1 MPSQPPPK
9 WISLAEHLRA
19 GAPAARAPEAGA
31 LLGGRLYNR
40 DLSWLSFNERVLEEA
55 ADPSVPALERLR
67 FAAIVSSNLD
77 EFFMIRVAEIA
88 NLARRFPARRFAD
101 GMRARQ
107 VLAQIRER
115 VLRQKGR
122 QAEVLKEILSAL
134 AREGIVI
141 LTDFTADRSL
151 DRELRAHLPQI
162 QLIVRRSSEPLPRLH
177 GGGIQVFV
185 RFPREYAVLH
195 IIDREARL
203 IRLPSS
209 GHAQRF
215 ALAER
220 WLSDRAQEFFP
231 GREVVEAFPF
241 KVLRDADLRYRPD
254 DEETLE
260 EQIVSAVERR
270 GRAKIVRLEVDSPEY
285 SEGAMFLATALGVDS
300 AGIYRFDLPLD
311 LRTLATVYGAKTG
324 ARLHYAPIRPQTP
337 EPLRRPQE
345 IFAVLRRHDVLLHHP
360 YDSFDIVVKFL
371 ERAARDPRVTH
382 IFHMVYRTSRA
393 SPIMEALKE
402 AARRGKQVTAYIEIK
417 ARFDEI
423 NNVRW
428 AAELRKAGVRVVRPL
443 GGYKVHS
450 KLTQVLRQE
459 GGAAVSYLHLG
470 TGNYH
475 PGTARQYTDLGLLTC
490 DETLGREVTAY
501 CEALAG
507 RRSLPAFD
515 DLLVAPKNLH
525 SEILRLTR
533 EETRIQRAGGSGH
546 VIAKMNS
553 LVDPDIID
561 ALYEAS
567 AAGVKVDLLV
577 RGICCL
583 RPGMPGLSE
592 NIRVL
597 SVVDRFLEHSRIF
610 YFRSG
615 GKRKVYLSS
624 ADWMPRNFYSRFE
637 TAFPIKDPALKK
649 YIREVILANGLA
661 DNVKGWALRPDGA
674 YARVQRPSS
683 ADEIR
688 SQFVFEVLA
697 GKHYRD
703 TILEHRIK
711 PADMIQRPS

>member
-1 MPSQPPPK
+1 MAGLLPPRWVP
-9 WISLAEHLRA
+9 LHEHLRSEH
-19 GAPAARAPEAGA
+19 APKRPEAGSFF
-31 LLGGRLYNR
+31 GSRLFNR
-40 DLSWLSFNERVLEEA
+40 DLSWLAFNERVLEEA
-55 ADPSVPALERLR
+55 AAASVPPLERLR

-77 EFFMIRVAEIA
+77 EFFMIRVAETA
-88 NLARRFPARRFAD
+88 NAARRSPARRSPD

-115 VLRQKGR
+115 VLRQKTR
-122 QAEVLKEILSAL
+122 QAEVFKEIVSAL
-134 AREGIVI
+134 SREGIRI
-141 LTDFTADRSL
+141 LTDFVKDRSL
-151 DRELRAHLPQI
+151 DRVMRAHLPAI
-162 QLIVRRSSEPLPRLH
+162 ELIVRRSSEPLPPLR
-177 GGGIQVFV
+177 GGGIFVFV
-185 RFPREYAVLH
+185 RFPREYAVLR
-195 IIDREARL
+195 IVDREARL
-203 IRLPSS
+203 IRLPPS
-209 GHAQRF
+209 GHAHRF

-231 GREVVEAFPF
+231 GREVIEAFPF

-254 DEETLE
+254 DEDTLE
-260 EQIVSAVERR
+260 EQIVSAVARR
-270 GRAKIVRLEVDSPEY
+270 GGAKIVRLEVDSPEY
-285 SEGAMFLATALGVDS
+285 SEGALFLATALGVDS
-300 AGIYRFDLPLD
+300 AAIYRFDLPLD
-311 LRTLATVYGAKTG
+311 LRTLASVYGMKEG
-324 ARLHYAPIRPQTP
+324 ARLRYAPIRPQTP
-337 EPLRRPQE
+337 VPLRRSSDL
-345 IFAVLRRHDVLLHHP
+345 FDVMRRHDLLLHHP
-360 YDSFDIVVKFL
+360 YDAFDLVVRFL
-371 ERAARDPRVTH
+371 ERSARDPKVTH
-382 IFHMVYRTSRA
+382 VFHTMYRTSRV

-428 AAELRKAGVRVVRPL
+428 AAELRRAGVKVVRPL
-443 GGYKVHS
+443 GGFKVHS
-450 KLTQVLRQE
+450 KLTQVLRRE
-459 GGAAVSYLHLG
+459 GASEVSYLHLG

-490 DETLGREVTAY
+490 DEKLGREVRAY

-507 RRSLPAFD
+507 RRSLPVFE

-525 SEILRLTR
+525 SEILRLIR
-533 EETRIQRAGGSGH
+533 EETRCQREGGRGH

-567 AAGVKVDLLV
+567 AAGVKVELMV

-583 RPGMPGLSE
+583 RPGMQGLSE
-592 NIRVL
+592 NIRVV

-637 TAFPIKDPALKK
+637 TAFPVKDPALKK
-649 YIREVILANGLA
+649 YVREVILAKGLA
-661 DNVKGWALRPDGA
+661 DNVKGWALRPDGTYLRA
-674 YARVQRPSS
+674 QRP
-683 ADEIR
+683 AGAPEVR

-697 GKHYRD
+697 GRHYRD
-703 TILEHRIK
+703 TILEHRIPPK
-711 PADMIQRPS
+711 ELCAPS